1 MNASRITVAI
11 ATAALLGA
19 TACEDGKNP
28 AAVAVDPATTVP
40 TGAVQVLVQQQP
52 VTTPG
57 RLTFAVKVLTKD
69 VSVGAYQG
77 ALTFEPGSFEL
88 VSIESASAKDGEF
101 HIVNSSEFAKGRIRF
116 AAYATESFDGSDAFT
131 ITVKPLV
138 PLENAKLV
146 GALDV
151 AGEVTGAAVS
161 KTMLQS
167 SRGILEARTNRV
179 VVP

>member
-1 MNASRITVAI
+1 MNSSRLSVLVCALALVGAS
-11 ATAALLGA
+11 
-19 TACEDGKNP
+19 ACDDGKNP
-28 AAVAVDPATTVP
+28 AAVGPDPAAALP
-40 TGAVQVLVQQQP
+40 TGAIQVLVQQQP
-52 VTTPG
+52 VTTAG
-57 RLTFAVKVLTKD
+57 RLTFAVKVITKD

-77 ALTFEPGSFEL
+77 ALTFEPGAFEL
-88 VSIESASAKDGEF
+88 VSVESPSAKDGEF
-101 HIVNSSEFAKGRIRF
+101 HIVNTADFAKGRIRF
-116 AAYATESFDGSDAFT
+116 AAYATEAFDGTDAFLV
-131 ITVKPLV
+131 TVKPLV

-151 AGEVTGAAVS
+151 AGEVTGAAVA